1 MIGNLASP
9 DSWFDVCVVILL
21 SSCHFSLH
29 FLFCIVAAEF
39 GADAVLWVVHI
50 VGSF

>member
-1 MIGNLASP
+1 MIGKLASP
-9 DSWFDVCVVILL
+9 DSSFDVCVVILL
-21 SSCHFSLH
+21 SSCRFSFH

-39 GADAVLWVVHI
+39 RADAVLWVVDM